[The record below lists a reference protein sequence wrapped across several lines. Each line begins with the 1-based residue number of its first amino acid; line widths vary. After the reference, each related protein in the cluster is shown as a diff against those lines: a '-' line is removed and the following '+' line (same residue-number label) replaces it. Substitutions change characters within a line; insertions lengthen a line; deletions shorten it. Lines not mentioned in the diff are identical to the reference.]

1 MDRWSLRVASFFENL
16 IQSFQCTWEFR
27 MARFLIS
34 VFFSVVAV
42 ASVHADIIT
51 ISELNADTNDQLEG
65 TLAGPGVNVGSA
77 VSITSVPTL
86 AQVASTTASYLV
98 QGVDLDGD
106 GLFSEDFEFSITLS
120 SDDDILFSTSR
131 EVFGTGSNATI
142 FLNDSFSVAVD
153 VVSDTSTTHD
163 VSFDGVF
170 EIDFQ
175 SLVDANFAVTDSSG
189 TDTFIA
195 DADNTVLPRL
205 YVDPLF
211 QYITGGNDG
220 RFGTVEEW
228 SIQFSSA
235 AAVPEPNSFVMLG
248 IAFLSLT
255 SVRRRLE

>member
-1 MDRWSLRVASFFENL
+1 
-16 IQSFQCTWEFR
+16 
-27 MARFLIS
+27 MARFLLS

-77 VSITSVPTL
+77 VSITSVPSS

-106 GLFSEDFEFSITLS
+106 GLFSEDFAFSITLS
-120 SDDDILFSTSR
+120 SPQGILFSGTR
-131 EVFGTGSNATI
+131 EVFGTGVGAGIDFNE
-142 FLNDSFSVAVD
+142 SFSIAVN
-153 VVSDTSTTHD
+153 VVSDTSATHD

-170 EIDFQ
+170 EIDFE

-195 DADNTVLPRL
+195 DAGNTVLPRL

-211 QYITGGNDG
+211 QYVTGGNDG

-248 IAFLSLT
+248 IGFLALAGS
-255 SVRRRLE
+255 RRRLK